1 MDTRFHRSRNAD
13 WTQHCV
19 VILGGSVLA
28 WAIIG
33 PALIHQKMAF
43 GTAIVPDDPKW
54 GDYMSFGS
62 LGLAASNKETP
73 SPRFWMLWPGVL
85 LMIVVSFTELFLQYK
100 VGGH

>member
-1 MDTRFHRSRNAD
+1 M
-13 WTQHCV
+13 
-19 VILGGSVLA
+19 LA

-43 GTAIVPDDPKW
+43 GKALVPDDPQW

-100 VGGH
+100 VGQHQNQTTISLLIQI